1 MYENDKLILTYRG
14 KSCHSHIISFRSTNA
29 SKAVIEIEYNISCVA
44 KAAELLY
51 KLPELPLPIAENGSR
66 PNTLQCPPNWETL
79 HLNMG
84 RQIYL
89 GTSNI
94 WDKTLFDFHE
104 NVNITPEGK

>member
-1 MYENDKLILTYRG
+1 MWLKLLNFYRSYTYHP
-14 KSCHSHIISFRSTNA
+14 K
-29 SKAVIEIEYNISCVA
+29 
-44 KAAELLY
+44 
-51 KLPELPLPIAENGSR
+51 LPLPIAENGFR

-104 NVNITPEGK
+104 NVNIRPEGK